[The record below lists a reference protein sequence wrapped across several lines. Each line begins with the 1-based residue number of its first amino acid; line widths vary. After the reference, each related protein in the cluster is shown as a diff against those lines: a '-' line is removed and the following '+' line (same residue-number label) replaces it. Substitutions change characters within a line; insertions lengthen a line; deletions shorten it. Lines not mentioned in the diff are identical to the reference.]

1 MVNVAG
7 TIEYP
12 KRKEEEN
19 LILVSPYTG
28 KKSTLIAL

>member
-12 KRKEEEN
+12 KRKEKN